1 MLLSSIDMSREQKKK
16 VSLTVQKRDGKT
28 EPFDQEKMARAVSR
42 AGTPFVM
49 ALDIAKTI
57 TNNKELAQ
65 KNVVNSAELRQL
77 VTQELQNRNES
88 TIAESYSGYSKNKVT
103 TEIREEITS
112 RNNEY
117 DSKAGRTTR
126 THTKQFA
133 MDRNKGASRE
143 SIGRQRHATGRS

>member
-28 EPFDQEKMARAVSR
+28 EPFDQEKMVRAVSH

-49 ALDIAKTI
+49 ALDIAKAI

-77 VTQELQNRNES
+77 VTQELQNRNKS
-88 TIAESYSGYSKNKVT
+88 TIA
-103 TEIREEITS
+103 
-112 RNNEY
+112 
-117 DSKAGRTTR
+117 
-126 THTKQFA
+126 
-133 MDRNKGASRE
+133 
-143 SIGRQRHATGRS
+143 

>member
-1 MLLSSIDMSREQKKK
+1 
-16 VSLTVQKRDGKT
+16 
-28 EPFDQEKMARAVSR
+28 MARAVSH

-88 TIAESYSGYSKNKVT
+88 TIAESYSGYSKNNVT

-112 RNNEY
+112 RNNKY
-117 DSKAGRTTR
+117 DSKAG
-126 THTKQFA
+126 
-133 MDRNKGASRE
+133 
-143 SIGRQRHATGRS
+143 

>member
-1 MLLSSIDMSREQKKK
+1 
-16 VSLTVQKRDGKT
+16 
-28 EPFDQEKMARAVSR
+28 MARAVSR

-88 TIAESYSGYSKNKVT
+88 TIA
-103 TEIREEITS
+103 
-112 RNNEY
+112 
-117 DSKAGRTTR
+117 
-126 THTKQFA
+126 
-133 MDRNKGASRE
+133 
-143 SIGRQRHATGRS
+143 